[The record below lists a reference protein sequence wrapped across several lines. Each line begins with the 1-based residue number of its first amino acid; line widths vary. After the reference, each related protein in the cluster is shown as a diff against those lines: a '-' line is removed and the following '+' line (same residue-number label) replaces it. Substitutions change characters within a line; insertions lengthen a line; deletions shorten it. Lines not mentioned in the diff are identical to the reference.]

1 MTKKVSFAPKPNQMA
16 DHWVK
21 GGSDTSPPTRA
32 GDTSAEKMK
41 RLTIDIPASLH
52 TRIKIACAQRGNKMA
67 DEIRDLL
74 EQTFPENPIN
84 GKS

>member
-1 MTKKVSFAPKPNQMA
+1 MSKKVSFAPKPPQMA
-16 DHWVK
+16 DHWVQ
-21 GGSDTSPPTRA
+21 GSDTSQPTRA

-41 RLTIDIPASLH
+41 RLTIDVPASLH

-67 DEIRDLL
+67 DEIRVLL